1 MKKSV
6 LALSLLS
13 LGIAN
18 LASAQTLFTV
28 GNEPIDKKEFL
39 KVYAKNNNTKEV
51 DYSQKAISEYIDLYA
66 LFKMKVAEARALK
79 IDTIPSVKSELD
91 NYKYQLANTYLTDK
105 SATEALAKEAYERL
119 SQDVDVS
126 HILLFAS
133 PNADSTAVYKKI
145 DSLYQQ
151 IASGKITFEQ
161 AALTYSED
169 KSTSVNGGNL
179 GYISAFD
186 VVYPFETAAYN
197 TAVGQISKPFR
208 SQFGFHIIKVNSR
221 KKTDGTYKVQQ
232 ILLKKPNNNEERQ
245 KALATADQIISAA
258 SKGKSFDELVLQYST
273 DKYSK
278 TNKGIL
284 EPFRL
289 GKNVKAFDDAVSMI
303 KKVGDISLPIETE
316 YGIHI
321 IKLIEKTP
329 LESWE
334 KMKAGIIKQTENDER
349 ASIAKKVL
357 EEKVKK
363 EYKFSEQISNLTPII
378 AKIESDSNL
387 KQNFKM
393 DAFSGMKKNLF
404 TFNGKNYTQQDF
416 LSYATTITRGKL
428 YGNNVNIIITDLYKM
443 YQEKIIRD
451 VQVEQLAT
459 RNEDF
464 KALMKEYNDGI
475 LLFEY
480 MEREVWNK
488 ASQDTAG
495 IRSFYN
501 QNTAKYQWQPSIE
514 GRVFQSANNDIMKKF
529 RDRVLKGEDAMAVY
543 NDIAINN
550 TETAGI
556 SMDVGRYEMAKFNT
570 KPNDFVANQP
580 TSVFANG
587 NYYTVV
593 VPTVVYSSAQ
603 TKTLEEARGYI
614 IADYQEYLDK
624 ALNNALKKKYPLKIE
639 EKILQSIVK

>member
-18 LASAQTLFTV
+18 IAAAQTLFTV
-28 GNEPIDKKEFL
+28 GNEPINKNEFL

-51 DYSQKAISEYIDLYA
+51 DYSPKAINEYIDLYA
-66 LFKMKVAEARALK
+66 LFKMKVAEAKALK

-105 SATEALAKEAYERL
+105 SATEALAKEAYDRL

-151 IASGKITFEQ
+151 ISSGKITFEH

-169 KSTSVNGGNL
+169 KSTAVNGGNV

-186 VVYPFETAAYN
+186 VVYPFENTAYN
-197 TAVGQISKPFR
+197 TPVGQLSKPFR
-208 SQFGFHIIKVNSR
+208 TQFGFHIIKVISR
-221 KKTDGTYKVQQ
+221 KKTEGTYKVQQ
-232 ILLKKPNNNEERQ
+232 VLLKKPNNSADRV
-245 KALATADQIISAA
+245 KALATAEMIINAA
-258 SKGKSFDELVLQYST
+258 NKGKSFDELVLEYST

-303 KKVGDISLPIETE
+303 KKVGDISQPIETE

-329 LESWE
+329 LDNWD
-334 KMKAGIIKQTENDER
+334 KMKASIIKQTENDER
-349 ASIAKKVL
+349 ASIAKKVQ

-363 EYKFSEQISNLTPII
+363 EYKFSEQISNLAPIV
-378 AKIESDSNL
+378 AKIESDSSL
-387 KQNFKM
+387 KQNFKI
-393 DAFSGMKKNLF
+393 DAFSSMKKNLF
-404 TFNGKNYTQQDF
+404 AFNGKNYTQQDF
-416 LSYATTITRGKL
+416 LNYATGITRGKL
-428 YGNNVNIIITDLYKM
+428 YGNNINIIITDLYKM

-495 IRSFYN
+495 IRAFYT
-501 QNTAKYQWQPSIE
+501 QNATKYQWQPSIE
-514 GRVFQSANNDIMKKF
+514 GRVFQSANNEIMKKF

-543 NDIAINN
+543 NDIAIKN

-556 SMDVGRYEMAKFNT
+556 SMDVGRYEMVKFNT
-570 KPNDFVANQP
+570 KPNDFVANKP
-580 TSVFANG
+580 TSVFTNAN
-587 NYYTVV
+587 YFTVV
-593 VPTVVYSSAQ
+593 VPNVVYSQAQ

-624 ALNNALKKKYPLKIE
+624 ALNSALKKKYPLKIE
-639 EKILQSIVK
+639 EKTLQSIVK

>member
-18 LASAQTLFTV
+18 IAAAQTLFTV

-51 DYSQKAISEYIDLYA
+51 NYSPKAVNEYIDLYA
-66 LFKMKVAEARALK
+66 LFKMKVAEAKVLK

-105 SATEALAKEAYERL
+105 SATETLAKEAFDRL

-151 IASGKITFEQ
+151 IASGKITFEH
-161 AALTYSED
+161 AAATYSED
-169 KSTSVNGGNL
+169 KSTSTNGGNV

-186 VVYPFETAAYN
+186 IVYPFENAAYN
-197 TAVGQISKPFR
+197 TPVGQLSKPFR
-208 SQFGFHIIKVNSR
+208 TQFGFHIIKVNSR
-221 KKTDGTYKVQQ
+221 KKTEGTYKVQQ
-232 ILLKKPNNNEERQ
+232 VLLKKPNNSEERVR
-245 KALATADQIISAA
+245 ALATAENIISAA
-258 SKGKSFDELVLQYST
+258 NKGKNFDDLVLEYST

-278 TNKGIL
+278 TSKGVL

-289 GKNVKAFDDAVSMI
+289 GKNVKAFDDAVSTM
-303 KKVGDISLPIETE
+303 KKAGDISQPIETE

-329 LESWE
+329 LDSWD
-334 KMKAGIIKQTENDER
+334 KMKASIIKQTENDER
-349 ASIAKKVL
+349 ASIAKKVQ

-363 EYKFSEQISNLTPII
+363 EYKFSEQISNLAPIV

-404 TFNGKNYTQQDF
+404 TFNGKHYTQQDF
-416 LSYATTITRGKL
+416 LTYATGITRGKL
-428 YGNNVNIIITDLYKM
+428 YGNNINIIITDLYRM

-495 IRSFYN
+495 IRAFYN
-501 QNTAKYQWQPSIE
+501 QNAAKYQWQPSIE
-514 GRVFQSANNDIMKKF
+514 GRVFQSANNEIMKKF

-543 NDIAINN
+543 NDIAVKN

-556 SMDVGRYEMAKFNT
+556 SMDMGRYEMVKFNT
-570 KPNDFVANQP
+570 KPADFVANKP
-580 TSVFANG
+580 TNVFTNAN
-587 NYYTVV
+587 YFTVV
-593 VPTVVYSSAQ
+593 VPNVVYSTAQ

-639 EKILQSIVK
+639 EKTLQSIVK